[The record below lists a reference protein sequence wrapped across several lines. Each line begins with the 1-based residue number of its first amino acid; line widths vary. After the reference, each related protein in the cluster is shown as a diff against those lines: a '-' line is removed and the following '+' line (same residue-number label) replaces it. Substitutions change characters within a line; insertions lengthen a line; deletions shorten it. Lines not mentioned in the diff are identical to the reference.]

1 MSQQKELKICLDE
14 VLEDRAKEILTA
26 LGLSLSEAVSMFMAQ
41 VLLRGGLPFEA
52 ALPEPDDQELMDRVY
67 ESLHSGSGSVVT
79 DDNQL
84 SLDDDLDVPWDE
96 DDPEDDCCAI

>member
-41 VLLRGGLPFEA
+41 VLLRGGLPFDI
-52 ALPEPDDQELMDRVY
+52 ALPEPDDQEMMDRDY
-67 ESLHSGSGSVVT
+67 DLLHIGPNDMT
-79 DDNQL
+79 PTEDQL
-84 SLDDDLDVPWDE
+84 SLDDEP
-96 DDPEDDCCAI
+96 

>member
-41 VLLRGGLPFEA
+41 VLLRGGLPFEV